1 MIERKVIIMRKIIT
15 GLGIALTALTLV
27 ATNPTATEAKSKYIT
42 AKEAGRKIAALQKRC
57 YEKKI
62 KSSTTFSFKAKNE
75 DKAWDFVEKCFNEAA
90 KMQYGKGYGKGL
102 KATSDSWDSWQ
113 EGTKLTGG
121 KGSFKFK
128 QVINGKSK
136 AYRKEYRDDEC
147 VKKLLIELKGFTKGK
162 SQFDKA
168 WITMCWLKARSTY
181 CEGAHKY
188 TSDYDLYKRNLIT
201 DCDGLAGKYAFY
213 AEQAGVKHVGVVSDT
228 EHMWNWIKVNGKRY
242 YIDYQ
247 GAMTIATHDYSV
259 KKCVELSI
267 DPFYHDNWSLLITA
281 NEWYKE
287 NVDPDAKDFKNCKQ
301 FWDSLTSA
309 QKKTFGKVH
318 RTTLW
323 AKYELTCSS
332 YSQTQFEPLNV
343 LLDSWGNASNPKTW
357 KHE

>member
-1 MIERKVIIMRKIIT
+1 MKKIIT
-15 GLGIALTALTLV
+15 GLGIALTALTLTL
-27 ATNPTATEAKSKYIT
+27 ATPTTTEAKSKYVT
-42 AKEAGRKIAALQKRC
+42 AKQAGKKIAALQKRC

-75 DKAWDFVEKCFNEAA
+75 DKAWDFVEKAYTETA
-90 KMQYGKGYGKGL
+90 KIQYGKGYGKGL
-102 KATSDSWDSWQ
+102 KATSDTWDSWQ
-113 EGTKLTGG
+113 EGTKLTGS

-136 AYRKEYRDDEC
+136 AYRKEYKEDLY
-147 VKKLLIELKGFTKGK
+147 VKKLLIELKGFTNGK

-188 TSDYDLYKRNLIT
+188 TSNYDLYKRNLIT

-213 AEQAGVKHVGVVSDT
+213 AEQAGVKHVGVVSDS
-228 EHMWNWIKVNGKRY
+228 EHMWNWIKVDGKRY

-247 GAMTIATHDYSV
+247 GAMCTTSHDYSV

-267 DPFYHDNWSLLITA
+267 DPKDWLALITA

-301 FWDSLTSA
+301 FWDSLTKEQ
-309 QKKTFGKVH
+309 QKAFSKRFIFGPG
-318 RTTLW
+318 
-323 AKYELTCSS
+323 AKYAITCSS
-332 YSQTQFEPLNV
+332 YSQTHFLPLDAF
-343 LLDSWGNASNPKTW
+343 LDDLGNASNPKTW